1 MGLCFLSV
9 REMAELLA
17 LGAVAGTIAYLSAQ
31 AATTPVA
38 TQQTRPDTFAEPI
51 NVTSWRAA
59 TGPSQNPRQQ
69 YSTSELAEAS
79 FSSSVP
85 PAQRLALLAQQ
96 AQAAITNG
104 QEQNRLHYLNAGD
117 PSVIGP
123 NESRTVIISNPA
135 ETNSRV
141 YQLQR
146 NVGTST
152 GAYLAK
158 GPIPGNQMG
167 FYQLPVMR

>member
-1 MGLCFLSV
+1 
-9 REMAELLA
+9 MATLLA
-17 LGAVAGTIAYLSAQ
+17 LGAVAGTVAYLSAQ
-31 AATTPVA
+31 AATTPTA
-38 TQQTRPDTFAEPI
+38 KAPAKPDTFSEPI
-51 NVTSWRAA
+51 NVTAWRAA
-59 TGPSQNPRQQ
+59 TGPSQNPKQQ

-79 FSSSVP
+79 FSSTVP

-104 QEQNRLHYLNAGD
+104 QEQNRLHYMNAGD

-123 NESRTVIISNPA
+123 NEGRTVIISNPA

-141 YQLQR
+141 HQLQR

-167 FYQLPVMR
+167 FYQLPVMP

>member
-1 MGLCFLSV
+1 
-9 REMAELLA
+9 MAALLA
-17 LGAVAGTIAYLSAQ
+17 LGAVAGTVAYLSAQ
-31 AATTPVA
+31 AATTPA
-38 TQQTRPDTFAEPI
+38 AKGPSKPDTYSEPI
-51 NVTSWRAA
+51 NVTAWRAA
-59 TGPSQNPRQQ
+59 TGPSQNPKQQ

-79 FSSSVP
+79 FSSTLP

-96 AQAAITNG
+96 AEAAIANG
-104 QEQNRLHYLNAGD
+104 QEQNRLHFMNAAD
-117 PSVIGP
+117 PTVIGP
-123 NESRTVIISNPA
+123 NDSRTVIITNPA

-167 FYQLPVMR
+167 FYQLPVMP